1 MNTRHFFLSAIRP
14 RSERGRC
21 KLFHVPSQ
29 LATARSIQNA
39 LMLMLMK
46 LAHACPLRCCS
57 RFQTRCV
64 HPGPLCSQFCLTLL
78 TVVAAR
84 ARKTGGLL
92 PVIPPASVGGTRD
105 PSERRAVVACILR
118 VGTLGA
124 SSGHGCDTSHSGSTS
139 TGTASG
145 RTAGPMRG
153 REHSS
158 HLRAHAAGKQQ
169 PANVTSAVAESPLDV
184 FFILRASRRG
194 VGSDGSGGG
203 GGRWSGQVAF
213 PGGHVEIGETDH
225 DAVVREVREE
235 VGLDL
240 RRRGGYR
247 LLGEVTPRSVSVATG
262 TLVLRCMVFLQMDEG
277 EATVPDPNEV

>member
-1 MNTRHFFLSAIRP
+1 M
-14 RSERGRC
+14 
-21 KLFHVPSQ
+21 
-29 LATARSIQNA
+29 
-39 LMLMLMK
+39 
-46 LAHACPLRCCS
+46 
-57 RFQTRCV
+57 
-64 HPGPLCSQFCLTLL
+64 
-78 TVVAAR
+78 
-84 ARKTGGLL
+84 
-92 PVIPPASVGGTRD
+92 RD
-105 PSERRAVVACILR
+105 PSERRAVVACLLR
-118 VGTLGA
+118 VGARGA
-124 SSGHGCDTSHSGSTS
+124 SSGHGCDGSPSAGTS

-145 RTAGPMRG
+145 RIAGPVHGSHVML
-153 REHSS
+153 REHSF
-158 HLRAHAAGKQQ
+158 HLRAHVAGKQQ
-169 PANVTSAVAESPLDV
+169 PASVKTSSAVDESPLDV

-203 GGRWSGQVAF
+203 AGGGGGARWSGQVAF
-213 PGGHVEIGETDH
+213 PGGHVEIGETDY